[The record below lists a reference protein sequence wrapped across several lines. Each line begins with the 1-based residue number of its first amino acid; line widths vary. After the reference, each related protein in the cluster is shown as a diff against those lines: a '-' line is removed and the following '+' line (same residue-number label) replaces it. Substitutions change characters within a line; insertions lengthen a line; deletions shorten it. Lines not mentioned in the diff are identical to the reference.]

1 MKFPDLPRSGFPIVQ
16 TVKDIINYLRS
27 SRVISINGIKGTST
41 TNGTTFTI
49 PVGEKNKLAKDS
61 KPPFWIDIYESDS
74 EWKAFMTTGEVVAR
88 DNRSGTAIVNFTPT
102 SIPTKVSPLTI
113 TAATKIWCKVSDSAY
128 GIATAAEIGSGTSWP
143 SSLAPVLVGGDN
155 SSGTAGYR
163 YYKIAQFTEEG
174 GQLVKEQL
182 LTGHIDHFQPTLA
195 ENLTTS
201 PSTDE
206 GRVLKTWN
214 ATDGRWD
221 FRYLKSET
229 ITPLAD
235 EIDARL
241 GIEEV
246 DDTVQMKAFQEG
258 GLTDTVSFSDG
269 CGGLIEIVFSNGHA
283 KSWTYTPP

>member
-1 MKFPDLPRSGFPIVQ
+1 MIIKGRGSVTMPKLPRAIGNLIAWAREVNQ
-16 TVKDIINYLRS
+16 ALQQ
-27 SRVISINGIKGTST
+27 
-41 TNGTTFTI
+41 
-49 PVGEKNKLAKDS
+49 LADRAYEVPSPPDRNDDS
-61 KPPFWIDIYESDS
+61 KPNFWVDVFKTGSDWKIFMES
-74 EWKAFMTTGEVVAR
+74 GEVIAR
-88 DNRSGTAIVNFTPT
+88 ANKNASVIANFTPT
-102 SIPTKVSPLTI
+102 SIPTRASPLTV
-113 TAATKIWCKVSDSAY
+113 TAATKVWCKVSDSAY

-143 SSLAPVLVGGDN
+143 SSLAPVLAGGDN
-155 SSGTAGYR
+155 SSGTAGYK
-163 YYKIAQFTEEG
+163 YYKIAEFTEES
-174 GQLVKEQL
+174 GQLVAEQL

-206 GRVLKTWN
+206 GRVMKTWN

-246 DDTVQMKAFQEG
+246 GDTVEMKAYQEG
-258 GLTDTVSFSDG
+258 GMTDTVGFTDG
-269 CGGLIEIVFSNGHA
+269 CGGYIEIVFSNGHA